1 MKKTPADNKKDN
13 RFELLRELLL
23 EDDREKFQALS
34 EEIIQKE
41 KFVPVSLFHK
51 TAIVDEAYFLMGNIS
66 QELQKAIYDYAMAIN
81 KFLKSK

>member
-1 MKKTPADNKKDN
+1 MEKIEIKLADLDM
-13 RFELLRELLL
+13 
-23 EDDREKFQALS
+23 S
-34 EEIIQKE
+34 EESKLIIQKE